1 LITVNE
7 ISKFYKL
14 YPSKRHRIKDFF
26 DPFNKGYFKI
36 YHALNSISFSLA
48 KGEVLGII
56 GKNGSG
62 KSTLLKI
69 LASVVSPTS
78 GSFEANGR
86 VSALL
91 ELSAGFNK
99 TLNGIENIYF
109 LGAIQGFRKMEMK
122 ERLQSI
128 VDFAELGEYIH
139 QPVKTYSSG
148 MQVRLAFSQ
157 AINVDPDIL
166 IVDEA
171 LAVGDLRFQQK
182 CFRKIKDF
190 KEAGK
195 TIIMC
200 THNLAA
206 VKEFCDRAIWLHE
219 GAIKE
224 VGQPELITQN
234 YAQFMLDNQTN
245 TKQDLMQ
252 RTFGIL

>member
-1 LITVNE
+1 LLQVSCITK
-7 ISKFYKL
+7 IYKL

-26 DPFNKGYFKI
+26 NPFKKGHYKNFF
-36 YHALNSISFSLA
+36 ALNSISFSLA
-48 KGEVLGII
+48 KGKVLGII

-78 GSFEANGR
+78 GSIQANGR
-86 VSALL
+86 VTALL
-91 ELSAGFNK
+91 ELSAGFNQA
-99 TLNGIENIYF
+99 LSGIDNIYF
-109 LGAIQGFRKMEMK
+109 LGAIQGFTKTEMK
-122 ERLQSI
+122 QRIQAI
-128 VDFAELGEYIH
+128 IDFAELGEYIN

-166 IVDEA
+166 IIDEA

-182 CFRKIKDF
+182 CFRKIKEF
-190 KEAGK
+190 KESGK

-219 GAIKE
+219 GVIREDGMPEKVTYNYSAYMLANQSPNKKE
-224 VGQPELITQN
+224 HNDIR
-234 YAQFMLDNQTN
+234 F
-245 TKQDLMQ
+245 
-252 RTFGIL
+252 